1 MGKRYRLETRGPGAP
16 PILLSVPVRLVLA
29 EDNYL
34 VREGVRQLIEGHSG
48 LDLVAVCDDL
58 DSLLA
63 AIEAEHPDVVLTD
76 IRMPPTGTDEGIRAA
91 QRLREINP
99 DAGVVVLSQYADPQ
113 YALAFLEHGSQ
124 GRGYLL
130 KERVS
135 DFDQVVGAIEEVAR
149 GGSVID
155 PKVIDA
161 LVTARSRA
169 AASPLRQL
177 TPRESEILSEMAQ
190 GKNNA
195 GIADALVLSERAV
208 EKHINSIFSK
218 LGLSEEP
225 DVHRRVKAVLLFLS
239 P

>member
-1 MGKRYRLETRGPGAP
+1 MA
-16 PILLSVPVRLVLA
+16 VRIVLA

-34 VREGVRQLIEGHSG
+34 VREGVRTLVETEP
-48 LDLVAVCDDL
+48 DLEVVGVCEDY

-63 AIEAEHPDVVLTD
+63 AVEAESPDVVVTD

-91 QRLREINP
+91 EVLRAEHP
-99 DAGVVVLSQYADPQ
+99 DMGVVVLSQYSEPA
-113 YALAFLEHGSQ
+113 YALAFLDGGSR
-124 GRGYLL
+124 GRAYLL

-135 DFDQVVGAIEEVAR
+135 DIGQLAAAIREVAG

-155 PKVIDA
+155 PEIVDA
-161 LVTARSRA
+161 LVAARAKPADSPLHRLTARER
-169 AASPLRQL
+169 
-177 TPRESEILSEMAQ
+177 EILSEMAQ

-195 GIADALVLSERAV
+195 AVAATLVLSERAV

-218 LGLSEEP
+218 LALSQEP

-239 P
+239 VNDT

>member
-1 MGKRYRLETRGPGAP
+1 MAIR
-16 PILLSVPVRLVLA
+16 VVLA

-34 VREGVRQLIEGHSG
+34 VREGLGKLIETES
-48 LDLVAVCDDL
+48 DLELVVACADY

-63 AIEAEHPDVVLTD
+63 AVNNELPDVVVTD

-91 QRLREINP
+91 GIIRDEHPEI
-99 DAGVVVLSQYADPQ
+99 GVVVLSQYSEPA
-113 YALAFLEHGSQ
+113 YALSFLDGGSR
-124 GRGYLL
+124 GRAYLL

-135 DFDQVVGAIEEVAR
+135 DIGQLAGAIREVAS

-155 PKVIDA
+155 PVVVDA
-161 LVTARSRA
+161 LVAARA
-169 AASPLRQL
+169 KPADSPLHRL
-177 TPRESEILSEMAQ
+177 TPRETEILSEMAQ

-195 GIADALVLSERAV
+195 AVAATLVLSERAV

-218 LGLSEEP
+218 LALSEEP

-239 P
+239 AQEA